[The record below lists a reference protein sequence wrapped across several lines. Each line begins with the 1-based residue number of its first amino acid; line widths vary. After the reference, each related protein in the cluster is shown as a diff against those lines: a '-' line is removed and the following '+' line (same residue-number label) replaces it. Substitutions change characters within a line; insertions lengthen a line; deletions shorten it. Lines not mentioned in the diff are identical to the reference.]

1 MKYKNIVFDFGN
13 VIGKFNGRDLVK
25 HFSSCEE
32 DQELLF
38 TAIFSRW
45 DDIDNGSVDYEQ
57 NIDNIAA
64 SLPDRLES
72 AVRTLFREWPRHLT
86 PINDTLRF
94 IDELKERNIP
104 LYLLS
109 NAPTY
114 FAEYAVNYDF
124 LKEFSGIVFSAPLKM
139 AKPDPAIYRYLFET
153 FSLDPKE
160 CFFIDDLE
168 KKYQCRAFSWY
179 GRIVFN
185 GNIDDVK
192 KRLVS
197 DLKKPVAF
205 LAVPSSVLL
214 FLFRFLFGFYVF
226 QISDT
231 FRFCFFLLFRARS
244 KQFCHH
250 CNDSSCCDK
259 EIREIIC
266 DPFQMFIFQAKS
278 HIIYNVSA
286 NEPIEHI
293 TDRACRH
300 Q

>member
-124 LKEFSGIVFSAPLKM
+124 LKELSGIVFSP
-139 AKPDPAIYRYLFET
+139 P
-153 FSLDPKE
+153 
-160 CFFIDDLE
+160 
-168 KKYQCRAFSWY
+168 
-179 GRIVFN
+179 
-185 GNIDDVK
+185 
-192 KRLVS
+192 
-197 DLKKPVAF
+197 
-205 LAVPSSVLL
+205 
-214 FLFRFLFGFYVF
+214 LFGFYVF

>member
-168 KKYQCRAFSWY
+168 KNINAARSL
-179 GRIVFN
+179 GMDGIVFN
-185 GNIDDVK
+185 GNIDDVEK
-192 KRLVS
+192 S
-197 DLKKPVAF
+197 DWF
-205 LAVPSSVLL
+205 LISRNQSLFSCTFFCSV

>member
-168 KKYQCRAFSWY
+168 KNINAARSL
-179 GRIVFN
+179 GMDGIVFN

-205 LAVPSSVLL
+205 SCTFFCSV
-214 FLFRFLFGFYVF
+214 
-226 QISDT
+226 
-231 FRFCFFLLFRARS
+231 FCFVFFRILRFSDFRHFSFLLFLLFRARS

>member
-168 KKYQCRAFSWY
+168 KNINSARSL
-179 GRIVFN
+179 GMDGIVFN

-192 KRLVS
+192 K
-197 DLKKPVAF
+197 AI
-205 LAVPSSVLL
+205 
-214 FLFRFLFGFYVF
+214 GF
-226 QISDT
+226 
-231 FRFCFFLLFRARS
+231 
-244 KQFCHH
+244 
-250 CNDSSCCDK
+250 
-259 EIREIIC
+259 
-266 DPFQMFIFQAKS
+266 
-278 HIIYNVSA
+278 
-286 NEPIEHI
+286 
-293 TDRACRH
+293 
-300 Q
+300 

>member
-1 MKYKNIVFDFGN
+1 MF
-13 VIGKFNGRDLVK
+13 
-25 HFSSCEE
+25 
-32 DQELLF
+32 
-38 TAIFSRW
+38 
-45 DDIDNGSVDYEQ
+45 
-57 NIDNIAA
+57 
-64 SLPDRLES
+64 
-72 AVRTLFREWPRHLT
+72 
-86 PINDTLRF
+86 
-94 IDELKERNIP
+94 
-104 LYLLS
+104 LYRR
-109 NAPTY
+109 
-114 FAEYAVNYDF
+114 
-124 LKEFSGIVFSAPLKM
+124 SG
-139 AKPDPAIYRYLFET
+139 
-153 FSLDPKE
+153 
-160 CFFIDDLE
+160 

-179 GRIVFN
+179 GRNCFQRQYRRCE
-185 GNIDDVK
+185 K
-192 KRLVS
+192 S
-197 DLKKPVAF
+197 DWF
-205 LAVPSSVLL
+205 LISRNQSLFSCTFFCSV

>member
-160 CFFIDDLE
+160 CFFSLI
-168 KKYQCRAFSWY
+168 
-179 GRIVFN
+179 I
-185 GNIDDVK
+185 
-192 KRLVS
+192 
-197 DLKKPVAF
+197 
-205 LAVPSSVLL
+205 SVL
-214 FLFRFLFGFYVF
+214 
-226 QISDT
+226 IS
-231 FRFCFFLLFRARS
+231 
-244 KQFCHH
+244 
-250 CNDSSCCDK
+250 
-259 EIREIIC
+259 
-266 DPFQMFIFQAKS
+266 
-278 HIIYNVSA
+278 
-286 NEPIEHI
+286 
-293 TDRACRH
+293 
-300 Q
+300 

>member
-124 LKEFSGIVFSAPLKM
+124 LKSSAELYFPLLLKWQNPILQSTVTCL
-139 AKPDPAIYRYLFET
+139 KRFPLIRKNV
-153 FSLDPKE
+153 SLST
-160 CFFIDDLE
+160 IW
-168 KKYQCRAFSWY
+168 KKISMPR
-179 GRIVFN
+179 
-185 GNIDDVK
+185 
-192 KRLVS
+192 
-197 DLKKPVAF
+197 
-205 LAVPSSVLL
+205 VLL
-214 FLFRFLFGFYVF
+214 VWTELFSTA
-226 QISDT
+226 IST
-231 FRFCFFLLFRARS
+231 
-244 KQFCHH
+244 
-250 CNDSSCCDK
+250 
-259 EIREIIC
+259 
-266 DPFQMFIFQAKS
+266 M
-278 HIIYNVSA
+278 
-286 NEPIEHI
+286 
-293 TDRACRH
+293 
-300 Q
+300 

>member
-1 MKYKNIVFDFGN
+1 MI
-13 VIGKFNGRDLVK
+13 
-25 HFSSCEE
+25 
-32 DQELLF
+32 
-38 TAIFSRW
+38 
-45 DDIDNGSVDYEQ
+45 IDNGSVDYEQ

-179 GRIVFN
+179 GRNCFQRQYRRCE
-185 GNIDDVK
+185 K

-197 DLKKPVAF
+197 DLKKPVRF
-205 LAVPSSVLL
+205 LAVPSSCSCFFCFV
-214 FLFRFLFGFYVF
+214 FLFGIF
-226 QISDT
+226 T
-231 FRFCFFLLFRARS
+231 FF
-244 KQFCHH
+244 
-250 CNDSSCCDK
+250 
-259 EIREIIC
+259 
-266 DPFQMFIFQAKS
+266 
-278 HIIYNVSA
+278 
-286 NEPIEHI
+286 
-293 TDRACRH
+293 
-300 Q
+300 